1 MKKNNVNENLPK
13 DHLPSDHL
21 PSDNLPSDQMP
32 KDDVTNDNLPNENAT
47 SDNSQNKKSK
57 GKKIKFNIFN
67 PFKNSYKQLKTDEKK
82 KNKSVLFG
90 LLAILFSC
98 VCVGMCYP
106 CVWLGVKGVVYAF
119 THNFGVFTYIF
130 GLANIIIAAF
140 SVGFMCIPYYF
151 WLQGVRLVIMQ
162 FCLNRRIVSWL
173 ALLFWLASVAG
184 ILFFSI
190 ESFAHFVGVGTVWL
204 FK

>member
-1 MKKNNVNENLPK
+1 MENDNTKNNLSENLTNENSQ
-13 DHLPSDHL
+13 SDDL
-21 PSDNLPSDQMP
+21 AKENLQ
-32 KDDVTNDNLPNENAT
+32 NDNPQTENTA

-57 GKKIKFNIFN
+57 GSKKKFNIFN
-67 PFKNSYKQLKTDEKK
+67 PFKNSYKQLKSDEKK

-98 VCVGMCYP
+98 VCVGLCYP

-119 THNFGVFTYIF
+119 THSFGIFTYVL
-130 GLANIIIAAF
+130 GLPNLLIAGF
-140 SVGFMCIPYYF
+140 SVGAMCLPYYF

-162 FCLNRRIVSWL
+162 FCLNRRFISWL
-173 ALLFWLASVAG
+173 ALFFWIASVVG
-184 ILFFSI
+184 IILFSI
-190 ESFAHFVGVGTVWL
+190 ESFAHVVGIGTVWL